1 MKVLFITQNFPYP
14 PYKDGTRVISYNLI
28 KYLSQNNEI
37 YLITFCKEE
46 DIGYI
51 DKIKIFCSNLFIIPL
66 FEGRLTLLKKIRQNI
81 KKIITPKKFSSKL
94 MYMSIQKIA
103 NLWKPD
109 IVHIDLPMMSQYYCA
124 VEKFPKIISSHDAIS
139 LTAYK
144 IWKHT
149 LNPFKKAKWFYIYK
163 QRKWIESHY
172 YPKFNVCTVVSEE
185 DKSFLSKHCPNLYIE
200 VIPNGVDTEYFSPD
214 LMDDIPSQDFTIGLF
229 GNFIFP
235 PNEDGAL
242 YFISK
247 IYPHI
252 KNKIPDVKLYIIG
265 RNPTKKI
272 KSLEDK
278 NQNIIIT
285 GEVSDIREYY
295 QKVSVVV
302 APFRLGSGIKNT
314 VLQAMSMARPIVAT
328 SQAVKAIEVLD
339 EKHLMIADDIS
350 IFADKVIFLLKN
362 KIVGEK
368 LGKLSRELVIKKY
381 SWESHAEKF
390 QKLYKKIINSWDQNY
405 ENSNY

>member
-1 MKVLFITQNFPYP
+1 MKILFITQNFPYP
-14 PYKDGTRVISYNLI
+14 PYKDGSRLISYNLI
-28 KYLSQNNEI
+28 KYLSQNNEV
-37 YLITFCKEE
+37 YLITFCEEE

-51 DKIKIFCSNLFIIPL
+51 DKIKIFCSNLLIIPL
-66 FEGRLTLLKKIRQNI
+66 IKGELTPLKKIKQNI
-81 KKIITPKKFSSKL
+81 RKIITPKRFSSKL
-94 MYMSIQKIA
+94 MYISIQKIA

-109 IVHIDLPMMSQYYCA
+109 IVHIDLPMMSQYYRA
-124 VEKFPKIISSHDAIS
+124 VEKLPKIISSHDAIS
-139 LTAYK
+139 LNAYK
-144 IWKHT
+144 IWKNT
-149 LNPFKKAKWFYIYK
+149 LNPFKKVKWFYLYK

-172 YPKFNVCTVVSEE
+172 YPKFHACTVVSEE
-185 DKSFLSKHCPNLYIE
+185 DKSFLSKHCPDLYIE

-214 LMDDIPSQDFTIGLF
+214 LMNNIPSQDFTIGLF

-242 YFISK
+242 YFTSK
-247 IYPHI
+247 IYPLI

-272 KSLEDK
+272 KSLAN

-295 QKVSVVV
+295 LKVSVVV

-328 SQAVKAIEVLD
+328 FQAVKAIEVLD
-339 EKHLMIADDIS
+339 GEHLLIADNIS
-350 IFADKVIFLLKN
+350 MFADKVIFLLKN
-362 KIVGEK
+362 KMVGEK

-381 SWESHAEKF
+381 SWKSHAENF
-390 QKLYKKIINSWDQNY
+390 QKLYKKIINSCYWNH